1 MGIFINIERGKIMSD
16 ALISIIIP
24 VYNVEQYL
32 YKCLQ
37 SVVNQTYKN
46 LEIICVNDGST
57 DNSINILEEFAQ
69 KDTRVRII
77 TQKNGGLSNARNTGI
92 DNAAGDYIMFLDSDD
107 WCDIYTVEKLYKNIL
122 ENNTDFSICASVL
135 FDDETKKYKT
145 DSYFAMSY
153 LSGFTNKRLNFNNIN
168 KRFFNLPVMAWGK
181 LIRTNII
188 KDNNLRFIE
197 DVAFEDNPFFMDL
210 FFASKNFSILMDEL
224 IYYRINRNGSDTQS
238 QGEKYFDFIKHW
250 EYKKNKLQKYNKF
263 EEIKDEYWN
272 TTINAFYQR
281 FSQIKDELKAD
292 FYNKFVEF
300 LKRNYV
306 IGTNK
311 YIDRFVKKVTLEK
324 LLNTEVKKN
333 TFYQNIFSLRNMYGK
348 KIITIFGI
356 KIKLKRGDLLNG
368 H

>member
-1 MGIFINIERGKIMSD
+1 MEEAKISV
-16 ALISIIIP
+16 IIP
-24 VYNVEQYL
+24 VFNVEKYL
-32 YKCLQ
+32 YKCLE
-37 SVVNQTYKN
+37 SVIHQTYKN

-57 DNSINILEEFAQ
+57 DNSLNILEEFAQ
-69 KDTRVRII
+69 KDARIKII

-92 DNAAGDYIMFLDSDD
+92 DNATGDYIMFLDSDD
-107 WCDIYTVEKLYKNIL
+107 WCDIYTVEKLYANL
-122 ENNTDFSICASVL
+122 LLNNTDFSICAAIL
-135 FDDETKKYKT
+135 FDENTHKYKL
-145 DSYFAMSY
+145 DPYFSMHS
-153 LSGFTNKRLNFNNIN
+153 LSEFKNRKLTFSDVKNI
-168 KRFFNLPVMAWGK
+168 FFNLPVMAWGK
-181 LIRTNII
+181 IIRTDII
-188 KDNNLRFIE
+188 KDNNLKFIE
-197 DVAFEDNPFFMDL
+197 GVAFEDNPFFMDL

-281 FSQIKDELKAD
+281 FSQIKDELKPD
-292 FYNKFVEF
+292 FYKKFIEF
-300 LKRNYV
+300 LNRNYV

-311 YIDRFVKKVTLEK
+311 YIDRFLKKVTLEK
-324 LLNTEVKKN
+324 LLNTAVKKN